1 MTRLLSAPRTY
12 RTLHATWRAACHM
25 ARCVETGCA
34 TTRIMDAA
42 EERRLTL
49 LEQQVGA
56 LLAGRERMGDRIR
69 KLREYIASN
78 CPHSALDT
86 NCPTC
91 QFLQEDAK

>member
-1 MTRLLSAPRTY
+1 MRLFDE
-12 RTLHATWRAACHM
+12 H
-25 ARCVETGCA
+25 
-34 TTRIMDAA
+34 D
-42 EERRLTL
+42 ERGLTL

-78 CPHSALDT
+78 CPHAALDT

-91 QFLQEDAK
+91 EFLKDDAS